1 MRTLL
6 ALVVAVLLAGC
17 AGEQALRSTA
27 AASDVRNE
35 AADIAARMVG
45 QPYVYGGESPSG
57 FDCSGLVHYAYEQA
71 GAVVPRTTRQQYRAI
86 RTRYVDQLAPGDVI
100 FFRLKSASPSHVGIY
115 LGDGRFVHALNANH
129 PVRIDRI
136 DDRYWQRHIVRAGS
150 LTL

>member
-71 GAVVPRTTRQQYRAI
+71 GAAVPRTTRQQYRAV

>member
-17 AGEQALRSTA
+17 AGEQTLRSTA
-27 AASDVRNE
+27 ASSDVRNE
-35 AADIAARMVG
+35 AADIAARMAG
-45 QPYVYGGESPSG
+45 QPYVYGGDSPSG

-71 GAVVPRTTRQQYRAI
+71 GAEVPRTTNQQYRAV
-86 RTRYVDQLAPGDVI
+86 RTRYVDQLARGDVI
-100 FFRLKSASPSHVGIY
+100 FFRLETASPSHVGIY
-115 LGDGRFVHALNANH
+115 IGDGRFVHALNADH
-129 PVRIDRI
+129 PVRIDRL